1 MKAQKRSLCRLKMH
15 VSSCIGVPMGQTVLV
30 VDDNALNRE
39 LLRLVLEQQGYA
51 VVEATTAEEAL
62 AMLREN
68 QPSLVLMDCHLPGMD
83 GLAATREIKGADAT
97 CGIPVVAVT
106 AHAMPGDRERALA
119 AGCNEYIS
127 KPVDFSRLMTI
138 VSTLAPS
145 A

>member
-1 MKAQKRSLCRLKMH
+1 
-15 VSSCIGVPMGQTVLV
+15 MGQTVLV

-62 AMLREN
+62 TMVRDAH
-68 QPSLVLMDCHLPGMD
+68 PALVLMDCHLPGMD
-83 GLAATREIKGADAT
+83 GLTATRELKGIEAT

-127 KPVDFSRLMTI
+127 KPVDFSRLIDI
-138 VSTLAPS
+138 VSKLVPKS

>member
-1 MKAQKRSLCRLKMH
+1 ME
-15 VSSCIGVPMGQTVLV
+15 QTVLV

-62 AMLREN
+62 TLVNGA
-68 QPSLVLMDCHLPGMD
+68 PPALVLMDCHLPGMD
-83 GLAATREIKGADAT
+83 GLTATRELKGIEST
-97 CGIPVVAVT
+97 CAIPVVAVT

-127 KPVDFSRLMTI
+127 KPVDFSRLIDI
-138 VSTLAPS
+138 VSKLVPK
-145 A
+145 

>member
-1 MKAQKRSLCRLKMH
+1 MGAQERSLCGLNIH
-15 VSSCIGVPMGQTVLV
+15 VSSCIGVLMGQTVLV

-62 AMLREN
+62 GMIREN

-83 GLAATREIKGADAT
+83 GLTATREIKGTDAT

-138 VSTLAPS
+138 VSTLVPS
-145 A
+145 V

>member
-1 MKAQKRSLCRLKMH
+1 
-15 VSSCIGVPMGQTVLV
+15 MGQTVLV

-83 GLAATREIKGADAT
+83 GLTATREIKGTDAT

-138 VSTLAPS
+138 VSTLVPS

>member
-1 MKAQKRSLCRLKMH
+1 
-15 VSSCIGVPMGQTVLV
+15 MGQTVLV

-62 AMLREN
+62 TMVSDA
-68 QPSLVLMDCHLPGMD
+68 PPALVLMDCHLPGMD
-83 GLAATREIKGADAT
+83 GLTATRELKGIEAT

-119 AGCNEYIS
+119 AQEPRECAGSSDPWAPC
-127 KPVDFSRLMTI
+127 R
-138 VSTLAPS
+138 TLPIPIDAQCH
-145 A
+145 

>member
-1 MKAQKRSLCRLKMH
+1 
-15 VSSCIGVPMGQTVLV
+15 MGQTVLV

-62 AMLREN
+62 TMVRDGHPA
-68 QPSLVLMDCHLPGMD
+68 LVLMDCHLPGMD
-83 GLAATREIKGADAT
+83 GLTATRQLKGIEAT
-97 CGIPVVAVT
+97 CSIPVVAVT

-127 KPVDFSRLMTI
+127 KPVDFSRLITI
-138 VSTLAPS
+138 VSKLVPAS
-145 A
+145 S